1 MQGAGGTDLG
11 VLKADTRPYASDP
24 LTIPAAAALNCP
36 MRLFVSKSLG
46 FGFRVG
52 VSVPLRLRRPR
63 AAVWRD
69 GRWEPLPERA
79 PPVEHLAVALG
90 VILLLVAFGLAH

>member
-1 MQGAGGTDLG
+1 MQGAGGTDSA
-11 VLKADTRPYASDP
+11 VLKAAHC
-24 LTIPAAAALNCP
+24 AALDNSSGQPLNCP